1 LTLDLGLEIFG
12 SGIREKNGPDP
23 QGWKNWQGP
32 PFPRLELSN
41 PIMAGSRDPI
51 LLKSNRT
58 YLIGNLLRPL

>member
-1 LTLDLGLEIFG
+1 MGNLRIWDPGKKHPG
-12 SGIREKNGPDP
+12 SGKTGKIGKA
-23 QGWKNWQGP
+23 